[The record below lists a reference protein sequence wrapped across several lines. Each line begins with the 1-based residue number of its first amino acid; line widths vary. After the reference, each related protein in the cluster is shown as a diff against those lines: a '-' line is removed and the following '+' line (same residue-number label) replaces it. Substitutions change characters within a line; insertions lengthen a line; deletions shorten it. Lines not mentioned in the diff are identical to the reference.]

1 MIDTS
6 KSVLVKRYSLHKKGR
21 KYQIITALKGKE
33 VGKIFINIQSWSR
46 RRLKV
51 GEKNSKNLS
60 IIDTDLKIEGPISS
74 IGRLIIKGKI
84 SGTIEGDVV
93 IIAKDGQV
101 KSSVTKVSSITI
113 GGDFQG
119 EVTASKEL
127 IILATGTCSGKV
139 ECNNLIVE
147 RGGVLNA
154 EVFCKTSS
162 KVNKRIE
169 SSGFMKAAKK
179 GAPK

>member
-1 MIDTS
+1 M
-6 KSVLVKRYSLHKKGR
+6 GR
-21 KYQIITALKGKE
+21 E
-33 VGKIFINIQSWSR
+33 
-46 RRLKV
+46 
-51 GEKNSKNLS
+51 NSKNLS
-60 IIDTDLKIEGPISS
+60 IIDTELKIAGPISS
-74 IGRLIIKGKI
+74 SGRLIVKGKI
-84 SGTIEGDVV
+84 TGTIEGDVI

-101 KSSVTKVSSITI
+101 KSSATKVSSITI

-127 IILATGTCSGKV
+127 IILATGTCEGKV

-162 KVNKRIE
+162 KVNKRTE

-179 GAPK
+179 EGPK